1 MIVGFIV
8 ALVVALGWVALGFI
22 CVHRSRSSRWLRPT
36 DRRWGA
42 EAPTVAAVVPAR
54 NEAEHIAQ
62 TLECLMA
69 QEYPHLSIHIVDDQ
83 SVDGTAD
90 LVRKAVAGAGIDRHP
105 VRLLPGVD
113 RPEGWVGKTWALHQ
127 GVDATDS
134 EWVWMVDAD
143 LWLHPNAL
151 ATALDQA
158 ERSGADFISF
168 LGRPRCETF
177 WQGSIALALIQILS
191 MLYPLRRVNDPVRT
205 EALAHGAFVLL
216 RRSMYDRVGGIE
228 SVRGEIVEDIQFAS
242 RVKLKGGRLQVDA
255 APELSQTHMYGT
267 FQDIWRGLRKNAYAG
282 MDYQFHKYATGALL
296 GLLMAW
302 TPWLAILVGLL
313 RGMGW
318 QEMGLNSFAWLGVG
332 LAGLIGQAAAA
343 MPVVVFLNLPRAFAL
358 ALPAGI
364 TAYVAITTASV
375 WHYVRGRVLWK
386 DREFCAK
393 TIKEHSV
400 RNSSGL

>member
-1 MIVGFIV
+1 MIFGFIL
-8 ALVVALGWVALGFI
+8 ALVVTLGWVALAFV

-54 NEAEHIAQ
+54 NESAHIAQ

-69 QEYPHLSIHIVDDQ
+69 QEYPHLSIHVVDDQ

-90 LVRKAVAGAGIDRHP
+90 LVRQAVAGAGPDRHP
-105 VRLLPGVD
+105 VRLLPGGD
-113 RPEGWVGKTWALHQ
+113 RPHGWVGKTWALHQ

-158 ERSGADFISF
+158 ERSEADFISF
-168 LGRPRCETF
+168 LGRPRCDTF

-191 MLYPLRRVNDPVRT
+191 MLYPLRRVNDPARP
-205 EALAHGAFVLL
+205 EALAHGAFVLI
-216 RRSMYDRVGGIE
+216 RRSTYERVGGIE

-242 RVKLKGGRLQVDA
+242 RVKSQGGRLQVDA
-255 APELSQTHMYGT
+255 TPELSQTHMYGS

-282 MDYQFHKYATGALL
+282 MDYQLHKYATGALI

-302 TPWLAILVGLL
+302 TPWVATAVGLFGL
-313 RGMGW
+313 WNADGAEVFRLAWLAVGL
-318 QEMGLNSFAWLGVG
+318 MGLL
-332 LAGLIGQAAAA
+332 GQAVAA
-343 MPVVVFLNLPRAFAL
+343 MPVVVFLNLPKVFAF

-364 TAYVAITTASV
+364 SAYIAITTASV
-375 WHYVRGRVLWK
+375 WHYFRGRVLWK
-386 DREFCAK
+386 DREFCARS
-393 TIKEHSV
+393 IKEQSV
-400 RNSSGL
+400 RNSGGL